1 MLDVFLDWNCLY
13 LVPQTILVIKLI
25 VEVVGI
31 QIKGNYKIIRTLNAV
46 STWFDDA
53 SFFGLILTPKIMVMD
68 L

>member
-1 MLDVFLDWNCLY
+1 
-13 LVPQTILVIKLI
+13 
-25 VEVVGI
+25 
-31 QIKGNYKIIRTLNAV
+31 V